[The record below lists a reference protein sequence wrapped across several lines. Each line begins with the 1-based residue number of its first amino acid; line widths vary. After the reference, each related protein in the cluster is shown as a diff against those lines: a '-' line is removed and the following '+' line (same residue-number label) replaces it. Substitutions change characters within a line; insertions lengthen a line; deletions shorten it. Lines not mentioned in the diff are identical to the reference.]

1 MRHLPVILLG
11 VVAAHCASNAR
22 PALQPQPDVAPADAL
37 VESGCYRCLQE
48 AYGIYERAMS
58 SPVPPPGIREKVFA
72 TSVLLAMREKELGLD
87 AARWME
93 RAAGLATADEM
104 RYLDVV
110 SRLPWTNAGSAVDFD
125 PPRRLLPS
133 ALPEWLS
140 EPPSAT
146 HQLLEQYVL
155 AALRCTFGGGTLAAD
170 VDARLDLSRPLIRYR
185 TALCG
190 LAGRQPLQALVAT
203 DPRFVEALF
212 FIGRYELAASVRPA
226 GIAPDPADHPLVRAL
241 PALLSAHEGLP
252 EAPIVTIVLA
262 NLMRSRTELPR
273 ALALYDEALALR
285 PTQRDALLGRVITL
299 TYLERAEEAIA
310 AAGRLIE
317 LGSPHVG
324 SGFYWR
330 AWNQYQQGR
339 LEAAAADIARAKGL
353 LINDDVMTLSGMVAY
368 DQKRAADARADFDD
382 AVRMNPEKCIAR
394 WYLGLLNL
402 DEEAW
407 LPAVSSFGS
416 AGGCYQRAADTL
428 RSEIARLPADL
439 PADVR
444 AQQLTT
450 FDRNISASLRQA
462 GRSFF
467 NAAQASLR
475 VGDTAAAAAHAH
487 AAAGYEEMKER
498 AEVLIETLERNR

>member
-1 MRHLPVILLG
+1 
-11 VVAAHCASNAR
+11 
-22 PALQPQPDVAPADAL
+22 
-37 VESGCYRCLQE
+37 
-48 AYGIYERAMS
+48 
-58 SPVPPPGIREKVFA
+58 
-72 TSVLLAMREKELGLD
+72 
-87 AARWME
+87 
-93 RAAGLATADEM
+93 
-104 RYLDVV
+104 
-110 SRLPWTNAGSAVDFD
+110 
-125 PPRRLLPS
+125 
-133 ALPEWLS
+133 
-140 EPPSAT
+140 
-146 HQLLEQYVL
+146 
-155 AALRCTFGGGTLAAD
+155 
-170 VDARLDLSRPLIRYR
+170 
-185 TALCG
+185 
-190 LAGRQPLQALVAT
+190 
-203 DPRFVEALF
+203 
-212 FIGRYELAASVRPA
+212 
-226 GIAPDPADHPLVRAL
+226 
-241 PALLSAHEGLP
+241 
-252 EAPIVTIVLA
+252 
-262 NLMRSRTELPR
+262 
-273 ALALYDEALALR
+273 
-285 PTQRDALLGRVITL
+285 
-299 TYLERAEEAIA
+299 
-310 AAGRLIE
+310 
-317 LGSPHVG
+317 VG